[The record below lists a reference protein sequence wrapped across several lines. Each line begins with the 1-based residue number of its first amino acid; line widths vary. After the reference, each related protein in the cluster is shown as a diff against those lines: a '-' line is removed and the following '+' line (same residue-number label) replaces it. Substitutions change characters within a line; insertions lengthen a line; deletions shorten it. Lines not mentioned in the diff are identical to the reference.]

1 MKNILPFLSLAL
13 VWMVATATAASAQST
28 ATSATLLQGAWQ
40 MQESPGDEVVIFT
53 DNYFSYANY
62 DKGERQFRVTFGGT
76 YKTEN
81 GQIATHLEFH
91 SGDSTQVGQ
100 SLSYPFTLSNDVL
113 TITVDGENTTWN
125 RLDNGTAPLAGN
137 WRITHRLQD
146 GKMQAIHQSGGRK
159 TVKILSGTRFQWAA
173 INTDTKEFFG
183 TGGGTYTF
191 QNGKYTETIEFFSRD
206 NSRVGASLT
215 FDGKVEKDGWHH
227 SGLSSRGDK
236 IYEVWNKTK

>member
-1 MKNILPFLSLAL
+1 MI
-13 VWMVATATAASAQST
+13 
-28 ATSATLLQGAWQ
+28 
-40 MQESPGDEVVIFT
+40 
-53 DNYFSYANY
+53 
-62 DKGERQFRVTFGGT
+62 TFGGT

-81 GQIATHLEFH
+81 GQIVTRFEFH
-91 SGDSTQVGQ
+91 TGDSTRVGQ
-100 SLSYPFTLSNDVL
+100 SLLYPFSLSGDVL
-113 TITVDGENTTWN
+113 TITVDGEPTTWN

-137 WRITHRLQD
+137 WRITGRMQE
-146 GKMQAIHQSGGRK
+146 GKVQAIHQTGGRK
-159 TVKILSGTRFQWAA
+159 TIKILSGTRFQWAA

-191 QNGKYTETIEFFSRD
+191 RNGKYTEQIEFFSRD

-215 FDGKVEKDGWHH
+215 FDGAVKKDGWHH